1 MVQLEDELLTV
12 AEAAKLLKV
21 TRHTLYRWIAEGR
34 LPAVRHSRRVIRLRR
49 KDLDRAPDRRDG
61 TDDADAAQSWA
72 ERLAPFMGIMT
83 KEEADIVFGAIMEA
97 REQSKSD
104 PDPF

>member
-12 AEAAKLLKV
+12 AEAAKLLRV

-34 LPAVRHSRRVIRLRR
+34 LPVVRYSPRVLRIRRE
-49 KDLDRAPDRRDG
+49 DLAGLQSDNNGARNDEPAQNW
-61 TDDADAAQSWA
+61 ADK
-72 ERLAPFMGIMT
+72 LAPYFGIMT
-83 KEEADIVFGAIMEA
+83 KEEADEVFGAIMEA

-104 PDPF
+104 PH